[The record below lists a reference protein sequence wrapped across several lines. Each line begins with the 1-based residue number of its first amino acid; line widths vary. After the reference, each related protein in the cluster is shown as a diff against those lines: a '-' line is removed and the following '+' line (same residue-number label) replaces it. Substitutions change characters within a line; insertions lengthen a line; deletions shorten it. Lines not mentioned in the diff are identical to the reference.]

1 MKIDDILKSNLSD
14 QNKLEIIDLLNTVQ
28 KFKSGGSF
36 DYNTKLEEQEKT
48 KSEKKTYQRK
58 EIICF
63 YLGLILEVIGL
74 ILLMF
79 I

>member
-1 MKIDDILKSNLSD
+1 MKRLIILQLLSIIFMVLGLAALLYY
-14 QNKLEIIDLLNTVQ
+14 QKL
-28 KFKSGGSF
+28 
-36 DYNTKLEEQEKT
+36 TKLEEQEKT

>member
-1 MKIDDILKSNLSD
+1 MKRLIILQLLSIISMVLGLAALLYY
-14 QNKLEIIDLLNTVQ
+14 QKL
-28 KFKSGGSF
+28 
-36 DYNTKLEEQEKT
+36 TKLEEQEKT
-48 KSEKKTYQRK
+48 KSKKKTYQRK

>member
-1 MKIDDILKSNLSD
+1 MKRLIMLQLLS
-14 QNKLEIIDLLNTVQ
+14 IISMVLGLAALLYYQ
-28 KFKSGGSF
+28 KV
-36 DYNTKLEEQEKT
+36 TKLEKQEKT
-48 KSEKKTYQRK
+48 KSKKKTYQRK

>member
-1 MKIDDILKSNLSD
+1 MKRLIMLQLLSIISMVLGLAALLYY
-14 QNKLEIIDLLNTVQ
+14 QKL
-28 KFKSGGSF
+28 
-36 DYNTKLEEQEKT
+36 TKLEEQEKK
-48 KSEKKTYQRK
+48 KSKKKTYQRK

>member
-1 MKIDDILKSNLSD
+1 MKKLMILILLSIISMVLGLAALLYYQNL
-14 QNKLEIIDLLNTVQ
+14 
-28 KFKSGGSF
+28 
-36 DYNTKLEEQEKT
+36 TKLEEQEKT
-48 KSEKKTYQRK
+48 KSKKKTYQRK

>member
-1 MKIDDILKSNLSD
+1 MKRLIMLQLLSIISMVLGLAALLYY
-14 QNKLEIIDLLNTVQ
+14 QKL
-28 KFKSGGSF
+28 
-36 DYNTKLEEQEKT
+36 TKLEEQEKT
-48 KSEKKTYQRK
+48 KSKKKTYQRK

-63 YLGLILEVIGL
+63 YLGFILEVIGL

>member
-1 MKIDDILKSNLSD
+1 MKRLIILQLLSIISMVLGLVTLLYY
-14 QNKLEIIDLLNTVQ
+14 QKL
-28 KFKSGGSF
+28 
-36 DYNTKLEEQEKT
+36 TKLEDQEKT
-48 KSEKKTYQRK
+48 KSKKKTYQRK

-74 ILLMF
+74 IILMF

>member
-1 MKIDDILKSNLSD
+1 MKRLIMLQLLSIISMGLGLAALLYY
-14 QNKLEIIDLLNTVQ
+14 QKL
-28 KFKSGGSF
+28 
-36 DYNTKLEEQEKT
+36 TKLEEQEKT
-48 KSEKKTYQRK
+48 KSKKKTYQRK

-63 YLGLILEVIGL
+63 YLGLILEVIGI

>member
-1 MKIDDILKSNLSD
+1 MKRLIMLQLLSIIFMVLGLAALLYY
-14 QNKLEIIDLLNTVQ
+14 QKL
-28 KFKSGGSF
+28 
-36 DYNTKLEEQEKT
+36 TKLEEQEKT

-63 YLGLILEVIGL
+63 YLGLIIEVIGL

>member
-1 MKIDDILKSNLSD
+1 MKRLIMLQLLSIISMVLGLAALLYY
-14 QNKLEIIDLLNTVQ
+14 QKL
-28 KFKSGGSF
+28 
-36 DYNTKLEEQEKT
+36 TKLEEQEKT
-48 KSEKKTYQRK
+48 KSKKKTYQRK

-63 YLGLILEVIGL
+63 FLGLILEVIGL

>member
-1 MKIDDILKSNLSD
+1 MKRLIMLQLLSIISMVLGLAALLYY
-14 QNKLEIIDLLNTVQ
+14 QKL
-28 KFKSGGSF
+28 
-36 DYNTKLEEQEKT
+36 TKLEEQEKT
-48 KSEKKTYQRK
+48 KSKKKTYQRK

>member
-1 MKIDDILKSNLSD
+1 MKRLIILQLLSIIFMVLGLAALLYY
-14 QNKLEIIDLLNTVQ
+14 QKL
-28 KFKSGGSF
+28 
-36 DYNTKLEEQEKT
+36 TKLEEQEKT
-48 KSEKKTYQRK
+48 KSKNKTYQRK

>member
-1 MKIDDILKSNLSD
+1 MKRLIILQLLS
-14 QNKLEIIDLLNTVQ
+14 IIFMVLGLAALLYYQ
-28 KFKSGGSF
+28 KV
-36 DYNTKLEEQEKT
+36 TKLEEQEKT

>member
-1 MKIDDILKSNLSD
+1 MKRLIILQLLS
-14 QNKLEIIDLLNTVQ
+14 IIFMVLGLAALLYYQ
-28 KFKSGGSF
+28 KV
-36 DYNTKLEEQEKT
+36 TKLEEQEKT
-48 KSEKKTYQRK
+48 KSKKKTYQRK

>member
-1 MKIDDILKSNLSD
+1 MKKLIILQLLSIIFMVLGLAALLYY
-14 QNKLEIIDLLNTVQ
+14 QKL
-28 KFKSGGSF
+28 
-36 DYNTKLEEQEKT
+36 TKLEEQEKT

>member
-1 MKIDDILKSNLSD
+1 MKRLIILQLLSIISMVLGLAALLYY
-14 QNKLEIIDLLNTVQ
+14 QKL
-28 KFKSGGSF
+28 
-36 DYNTKLEEQEKT
+36 TKLEEQEKT

>member
-1 MKIDDILKSNLSD
+1 MKRLIILQLLSIISMVLGLVALLYY
-14 QNKLEIIDLLNTVQ
+14 QKL
-28 KFKSGGSF
+28 
-36 DYNTKLEEQEKT
+36 TKLEDQEKT
-48 KSEKKTYQRK
+48 KSKKKTYQRK

-74 ILLMF
+74 IILMF

>member
-1 MKIDDILKSNLSD
+1 MKRLIILQLLSIIFMVLGLEALLYY
-14 QNKLEIIDLLNTVQ
+14 QKL
-28 KFKSGGSF
+28 
-36 DYNTKLEEQEKT
+36 TKLEEQEKT
-48 KSEKKTYQRK
+48 KSKKKTYQRK

>member
-1 MKIDDILKSNLSD
+1 MKRLIMLQLLSIISMVLGLATLLYY
-14 QNKLEIIDLLNTVQ
+14 QKL
-28 KFKSGGSF
+28 
-36 DYNTKLEEQEKT
+36 TKLEEQEKI
-48 KSEKKTYQRK
+48 KSKKKTYQRK

>member
-1 MKIDDILKSNLSD
+1 MKRLIMLQLLSIIFMVLGLAALLYY
-14 QNKLEIIDLLNTVQ
+14 QKL
-28 KFKSGGSF
+28 
-36 DYNTKLEEQEKT
+36 TKLEEQEKT

>member
-1 MKIDDILKSNLSD
+1 MKKQLILQLLSIISMVLGLLALLYY
-14 QNKLEIIDLLNTVQ
+14 QKLS
-28 KFKSGGSF
+28 KK
-36 DYNTKLEEQEKT
+36 EEQEK
-48 KSEKKTYQRK
+48 KKVLKKAYQKK

-63 YLGLILEVIGL
+63 YLGLIFEIIGL

>member
-1 MKIDDILKSNLSD
+1 MKRLIILQLLS
-14 QNKLEIIDLLNTVQ
+14 IIFMVLGLAALLYYQ
-28 KFKSGGSF
+28 KV
-36 DYNTKLEEQEKT
+36 TKLEKQEKT
-48 KSEKKTYQRK
+48 KSKKKTYQRK

>member
-1 MKIDDILKSNLSD
+1 MKRLIMLQLLS
-14 QNKLEIIDLLNTVQ
+14 IISMVLGLAALLYYQ
-28 KFKSGGSF
+28 KF
-36 DYNTKLEEQEKT
+36 TKLEEQEKT
-48 KSEKKTYQRK
+48 KSKKKTYQRK

>member
-1 MKIDDILKSNLSD
+1 MKRLIILQLLSIISMVLGLKALLYY
-14 QNKLEIIDLLNTVQ
+14 QKL
-28 KFKSGGSF
+28 
-36 DYNTKLEEQEKT
+36 TKLEEQEKT
-48 KSEKKTYQRK
+48 KSKKKTYQRK

>member
-1 MKIDDILKSNLSD
+1 MKRLIMLQLLSVISMVLGLATLLYY
-14 QNKLEIIDLLNTVQ
+14 QKL
-28 KFKSGGSF
+28 
-36 DYNTKLEEQEKT
+36 TKLEEQEKT
-48 KSEKKTYQRK
+48 KSKKKTYQRK

>member
-1 MKIDDILKSNLSD
+1 MKKQLILQLLSIISMVLGLLALLYY
-14 QNKLEIIDLLNTVQ
+14 QKLS
-28 KFKSGGSF
+28 KK
-36 DYNTKLEEQEKT
+36 EEQEK
-48 KSEKKTYQRK
+48 EKVLKKAYQKK

-63 YLGLILEVIGL
+63 YLGLIFEIIGL

>member
-1 MKIDDILKSNLSD
+1 MKRLIILQLLSIIFMVLGLAALLYY
-14 QNKLEIIDLLNTVQ
+14 QKL
-28 KFKSGGSF
+28 
-36 DYNTKLEEQEKT
+36 TKLEEQEKT
-48 KSEKKTYQRK
+48 KSKKKTYQRK

>member
-1 MKIDDILKSNLSD
+1 MKRLIILQLLSIISMVLGLATLLYY
-14 QNKLEIIDLLNTVQ
+14 QKL
-28 KFKSGGSF
+28 
-36 DYNTKLEEQEKT
+36 TKLEEQEKT
-48 KSEKKTYQRK
+48 KSKKKTYQRK

>member
-1 MKIDDILKSNLSD
+1 MKRLIMLQLLSIISMVLGLAALLYY
-14 QNKLEIIDLLNTVQ
+14 QKL
-28 KFKSGGSF
+28 
-36 DYNTKLEEQEKT
+36 TKLEEQEKT

-74 ILLMF
+74 ILLRL
-79 I
+79 

>member
-1 MKIDDILKSNLSD
+1 MKRLIILQLLSIIFMVLGLAALLYY
-14 QNKLEIIDLLNTVQ
+14 QKL
-28 KFKSGGSF
+28 
-36 DYNTKLEEQEKT
+36 TKLEEQEKT
-48 KSEKKTYQRK
+48 KSKKKTYQRK

-74 ILLMF
+74 IVLMF

>member
-1 MKIDDILKSNLSD
+1 MKRLIMLQLLSIISMVLGLAALLYY
-14 QNKLEIIDLLNTVQ
+14 QKL
-28 KFKSGGSF
+28 
-36 DYNTKLEEQEKT
+36 TKLEEQEKT

-63 YLGLILEVIGL
+63 YLGLIIEVIGL

>member
-1 MKIDDILKSNLSD
+1 MKRLIMLQLLSIISMVLGLAALLYY
-14 QNKLEIIDLLNTVQ
+14 QKL
-28 KFKSGGSF
+28 
-36 DYNTKLEEQEKT
+36 TKLEEQEKT

>member
-1 MKIDDILKSNLSD
+1 MKRLIMLQLLSIISMVLGLAALLYYQNL
-14 QNKLEIIDLLNTVQ
+14 
-28 KFKSGGSF
+28 
-36 DYNTKLEEQEKT
+36 TKLEEQEKT
-48 KSEKKTYQRK
+48 KSKKKTYQRK

>member
-1 MKIDDILKSNLSD
+1 MKRLIILQLLSIISMVLGLATLLYY
-14 QNKLEIIDLLNTVQ
+14 QKL
-28 KFKSGGSF
+28 
-36 DYNTKLEEQEKT
+36 TKLEEQEKT
-48 KSEKKTYQRK
+48 KSKKKTYQKK

>member
-1 MKIDDILKSNLSD
+1 MKRLIILQLLSIISMVLGLKALLYY
-14 QNKLEIIDLLNTVQ
+14 QKL
-28 KFKSGGSF
+28 
-36 DYNTKLEEQEKT
+36 TKLEEQEKT
-48 KSEKKTYQRK
+48 KPKKKTYQRK

>member
-1 MKIDDILKSNLSD
+1 MKRLIILQLLYIIFMVLGLAALLYY
-14 QNKLEIIDLLNTVQ
+14 QKLTN
-28 KFKSGGSF
+28 
-36 DYNTKLEEQEKT
+36 LEEQEKT
-48 KSEKKTYQRK
+48 KSTKKTYQRK